1 MGWSRD
7 VFLERELEELEV
19 SFENDGV
26 SFKLDLAGRCVREGF
41 EERRCSLEVE
51 RFV

>member
-26 SFKLDLAGRCVREGF
+26 SFTRCSERGLDLRE
-41 EERRCSLEVE
+41 EM
-51 RFV
+51 